1 MDQPPAPHPG
11 QPDAP
16 PRPPRAPVFNGLPAV
31 VLGLGLIMLAVQL
44 VDVWSLSRGGMAH
57 GILLWLGTVRT
68 GEAALVGPP
77 APLGGFAPYVLH
89 VFVHFGWT
97 HLLLNLGALIAF
109 GAAARRP
116 FGRGARAELGFLALF
131 FACGIGGAGLSA
143 LVHMGEAS
151 TMAGSST
158 AISGLLAAA
167 GWATGGR
174 AGMLRL
180 ALPWLGLNAVIAV
193 IDPFVAIPISWAGH
207 VGGLMVGM
215 AAYPLFVRLARR

>member
-1 MDQPPAPHPG
+1 MDQPSTQTEPPVS
-11 QPDAP
+11 P
-16 PRPPRAPVFNGLPAV
+16 PRVPVFNGLPAV
-31 VLGLGLIMLAVQL
+31 VLALGLVMAAAHAIDA
-44 VDVWSLSRGGMAH
+44 WSVSRDGMAH
-57 GILLWLGTVRT
+57 GVMLWLGTVRT

-77 APLGGFAPYVLH
+77 VPLGGFAPYVLH

-97 HLLLNLGALIAF
+97 HLLLNLGALVAF

-116 FGRGARAELGFLALF
+116 FGRGLRAELAFLAFF
-131 FACGIGGAGLSA
+131 FACAIGGAGLSA

-207 VGGLMVGM
+207 VGGLLVGM
-215 AAYPLFVRLARR
+215 AAYPVFVRLARR